1 MPWGCLQNLRALQEL
16 GCQAR
21 VRLGPRA
28 VAVSLPRLPR
38 QFTTQAIQADN
49 HPSRWG
55 TGLCPLLL
63 CFIFDE
69 NLCTALSRVRH
80 VAQQHLEA
88 WNLTVSQPMT
98 GHILALMS
106 HWGLEPLEPQPP
118 QASTSPDLSLISR
131 DPVSSGPQPPQASAF
146 PRPPSHPCG
155 VQPPL
160 TGFRVF
166 PDPPL
171 PGGSTLIFPLVS
183 LFSPFC

>member
-1 MPWGCLQNLRALQEL
+1 M

-28 VAVSLPRLPR
+28 VALSLPRL
-38 QFTTQAIQADN
+38 TTQAIQADN

-106 HWGLEPLEPQPP
+106 HWGLEPLGPQPP
-118 QASTSPDLSLISR
+118 QASTSPDLSLISG
-131 DPVSSGPQPPQASAF
+131 DPVSSGPQPPQASASPG
-146 PRPPSHPCG
+146 PRLIPVGSSLPSLASGCS
-155 VQPPL
+155 
-160 TGFRVF
+160 R
-166 PDPPL
+166 
-171 PGGSTLIFPLVS
+171 TLLS
-183 LFSPFC
+183 LGAAH